1 MGPIFTLSHHCSSW
15 SCCFFSASRRKLYCQ
30 SMINGHLPKAKVKS
44 SFGFYRGTSVY
55 VYQSPAPTQ
64 PRLVLDSFLGPS
76 FSHCLTHQPGRRLNQ
91 LCVTF
96 NAWRRTL
103 KCQTWTVASHRRHKS
118 THTHTHYSLQWAVTS
133 GSGMLAMCSH
143 SYSYHSHVSL

>member
-1 MGPIFTLSHHCSSW
+1 
-15 SCCFFSASRRKLYCQ
+15 
-30 SMINGHLPKAKVKS
+30 MINGHLPKAKVKS

-118 THTHTHYSLQWAVTS
+118 THTHTHTLQLAVS
-133 GSGMLAMCSH
+133 SDFRIRH
-143 SYSYHSHVSL
+143 VSHVFPQLLLPFPRFPLDPLFLCPYAF